1 VGCAERA
8 AGIEL
13 GGGCGGE
20 DHAGDA
26 AAKLEG
32 GAAYPAR
39 RRMHDHDV
47 SWLQRAEGREVQP
60 GGEERLGD
68 GGRLLERERLRD
80 RHRLCRR
87 NARLFRVASACQQ
100 GHHPVALPVPTGWV
114 LDFSGDLEADGLR
127 LAGRRRVAA
136 ESLVQVGA
144 VHAGGAHA
152 HDQIALAWL
161 GIGYFGEL
169 QDFGAAGLLHDD
181 GAHARLL
188 L

>member
-1 VGCAERA
+1 MR
-8 AGIEL
+8 
-13 GGGCGGE
+13 
-20 DHAGDA
+20 
-26 AAKLEG
+26 
-32 GAAYPAR
+32 
-39 RRMHDHDV
+39 
-47 SWLQRAEGREVQP
+47 
-60 GGEERLGD
+60 
-68 GGRLLERERLRD
+68 
-80 RHRLCRR
+80 RR

-100 GHHPVALPVPTGWV
+100 GHHPVALPVPAGRV
-114 LDFSGDLEADGLR
+114 LDFSGDLEPDGLR

-144 VHAGGAHA
+144 IHAGGAHA
-152 HDQIALAWL
+152 DDQIALARL